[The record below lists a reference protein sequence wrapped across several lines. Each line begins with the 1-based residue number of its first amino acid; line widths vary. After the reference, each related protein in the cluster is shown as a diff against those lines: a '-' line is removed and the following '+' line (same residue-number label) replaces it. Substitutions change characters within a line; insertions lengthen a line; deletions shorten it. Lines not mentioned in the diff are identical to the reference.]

1 MLTKQAHQSPKSL
14 STIESAASKNKLQM
28 LTQNA
33 PSESTAKKVELT
45 KKQPNVVIMPIEEVK
60 KPKDAVVK
68 SSSPSVKQKSLKN
81 ATSQLKSYL

>member
-1 MLTKQAHQSPKSL
+1 
-14 STIESAASKNKLQM
+14 M

-45 KKQPNVVIMPIEEVK
+45 KKQANAVIMPIEEVK
-60 KPKDAVVK
+60 KPKDTVVK